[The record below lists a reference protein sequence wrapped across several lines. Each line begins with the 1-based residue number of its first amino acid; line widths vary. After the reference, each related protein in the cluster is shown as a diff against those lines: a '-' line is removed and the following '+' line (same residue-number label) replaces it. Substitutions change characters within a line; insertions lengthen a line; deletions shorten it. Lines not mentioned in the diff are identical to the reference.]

1 MVDLSKHFKNSI
13 IIDWLT
19 FSSKLFNE
27 NSIIK
32 FLGMSGI
39 TWKHEFGSKLRYQKR
54 MIFQHI
60 QIHYTDSVSENK
72 YNPGICVEMSGQGCR
87 EFESFS
93 NIDWSVL
100 LRSICALDQYNISR
114 IDFAYDDFDNLLPMS
129 QIVKQIVK
137 IIISKIYT

>member
-72 YNPGICVEMSGQGCR
+72 YNPPITTIIPKM
-87 EFESFS
+87 FNTNFILISFLHYS
-93 NIDWSVL
+93 
-100 LRSICALDQYNISR
+100 SICSSAFS
-114 IDFAYDDFDNLLPMS
+114 
-129 QIVKQIVK
+129 
-137 IIISKIYT
+137 IISLT